1 MLDVL
6 VGCDEDITKFLRAKC
21 VLSAAKLTNE
31 IITED
36 RTVQPQSTNA
46 GLLRASWRA
55 KTATQRTDCVETSRT
70 LLQGRQAEVTESYK
84 RTLASFSRC
93 NQGNDFTGYR

>member
-46 GLLRASWRA
+46 GPTQSILALKNRYSAHGLR
-55 KTATQRTDCVETSRT
+55 
-70 LLQGRQAEVTESYK
+70 
-84 RTLASFSRC
+84 
-93 NQGNDFTGYR
+93 